1 MDLGP
6 VSSQKEKKKQCVQE
20 VFLWMWDMTPV
31 INRHFKLVSIKNF
44 FLLSSSFLRIK
55 RNT

>member
-6 VSSQKEKKKQCVQE
+6 VSSGKKKKKKCVQE
-20 VFLWMWDMTPV
+20 IFLCMWDMTPV

-44 FLLSSSFLRIK
+44 FLLSFFLSK
-55 RNT
+55 N